1 MLAWAEKLLYLGMVA
16 FVLGI
21 LLRLCGYHD
30 THGFLEPMLSH
41 GLTPDAF
48 LRAGAT
54 CAIFAAS
61 MAAIEL
67 AKRSR

>member
-1 MLAWAEKLLYLGMVA
+1 MTAWAEKLLYLGMVV

-21 LLRLCGYHD
+21 LLRLCGYND
-30 THGFLEPMLSH
+30 AHGFLQPPLNH
-41 GLTPDAF
+41 GITPDAF

-67 AKRSR
+67 AKRER

>member
-16 FVLGI
+16 FILGI
-21 LLRLCGYHD
+21 LLRFFGYND
-30 THGFLEPMLSH
+30 TQGFLQPPLSH
-41 GLTPDAF
+41 GITPDAF

-67 AKRSR
+67 AKRER